1 MRQQEI
7 INKVF
12 PITFLLFPISLL
24 IGPMI
29 SEVIM
34 FFLII
39 FFLIQKIKINNKKLL
54 LIFSLFFVSNIISS
68 LLSEYS
74 YLNNDF
80 PSSILKSF
88 FHLRFLLFFL
98 ITILILHNEKYLKIF
113 KVIIILCLLFLIFD
127 TLIQSVY
134 GKDIF
139 GFEKSDIG
147 RLSGPF
153 KNEYIVGGVI
163 LKFYLIYFCVSFNNL
178 SKINKELV
186 LFLFISNLSL
196 LSVLLSG
203 ERSSIALFSFLFIF
217 SFIHLILKNKK
228 SVLVFVLTVILFLPF
243 YLKNSNF
250 MLDRFNSIA
259 KDFKSSTPI
268 NIDQKNDFLN
278 SPISYKFNKL
288 KILYYN
294 YGYSAHYY
302 SAYSLFKD
310 NIFFGVGQ
318 RNYRIACKNIE
329 SKPGTIE
336 ILKDIDKNKKKK
348 FLDNL
353 CTTHPHQTY
362 FEILSE
368 TGLLGLIFFSLIIIY
383 TFINIIKSK
392 NRYLL
397 GPLVIIFFPLVPT
410 GSFFNNFNSMF
421 LWTLLGIIHVISTR
435 KKFFS
440 VHKSSQLS
448 Y

>member
-1 MRQQEI
+1 MRQQLL

-12 PITFLLFPISLL
+12 LIAFLLFPVSLL

-54 LIFSLFFVSNIISS
+54 LIFSLFFISNIISS

-74 YLNNDF
+74 YLNNNF
-80 PSSILKSF
+80 PSPILKSF
-88 FHLRFLLFFL
+88 FHIRFLLLFL
-98 ITILILHNEKYLKIF
+98 ITILILQNEKYLKIF
-113 KVIIILCLLFLIFD
+113 KVIIILCLMFLIID
-127 TLIQSVY
+127 TLIQSVF

-139 GFEKSDIG
+139 GFKKSEIG

-163 LKFYLIYFCVSFNNL
+163 LKFYLIYFCISFNNL
-178 SKINKELV
+178 IKINKELI
-186 LFLFISNLSL
+186 LFLFISNFSL

-203 ERSSIALFSFLFIF
+203 ERSSMALILILFII
-217 SFIHLILKNKK
+217 SFIHLIFKNKK
-228 SVLVFVLTVILFLPF
+228 SVLVFVLTTFLFLPF

-250 MLDRFNSIA
+250 MIDRFSNILN
-259 KDFKSSTPI
+259 DYKSLDPI
-268 NIDQKNDFLN
+268 NIDKKNDTSNN
-278 SPISYKFNKL
+278 SISYKFNKL
-288 KILYYN
+288 KILYFN

-318 RNYRIACKNIE
+318 RNYRIACRNIE
-329 SKPGTIE
+329 SKPETIE
-336 ILKDIDKNKKKK
+336 ILKDIDKNKKTK

-362 FEILSE
+362 LEILSE
-368 TGLLGLIFFSLIIIY
+368 TGLLGLIFFFLIIIY
-383 TFINIIKSK
+383 TLINVVKSK

-397 GPLVIIFFPLVPT
+397 GPLVIIIFPFLPT

-421 LWTLLGIIHVISTR
+421 LWTLLGVIHVISMR

>member
-1 MRQQEI
+1 MRQQVF

-12 PITFLLFPISLL
+12 PITFLLFPVSLL

-29 SEVIM
+29 GEVIM

-39 FFLIQKIKINNKKLL
+39 FFSIQKIKINNKKLL
-54 LIFSLFFVSNIISS
+54 LIFSLFFISNIISS
-68 LLSEYS
+68 VLSEYS
-74 YLNNDF
+74 YLNNNF
-80 PSSILKSF
+80 PSPILKSF

-98 ITILILHNEKYLKIF
+98 ITILILQNEKYLKMF
-113 KVIIILCLLFLIFD
+113 KVIIILCLVFLIFD

-134 GKDIF
+134 GKNIF

-163 LKFYLIYFCVSFNNL
+163 LKFYLIYFCISFNNL
-178 SKINKELV
+178 YKINKELIF
-186 LFLFISNLSL
+186 FLFISNLSL
-196 LSVLLSG
+196 LAVLLSG
-203 ERSSIALFSFLFIF
+203 ERSSMVLISILFIF
-217 SFIHLILKNKK
+217 SFINLIIKNKK
-228 SVLVFVLTVILFLPF
+228 SVFVFVLSAFLFLPF

-250 MLDRFNSIA
+250 MIDRFGNIL
-259 KDFKSSTPI
+259 KDLKSSNPI
-268 NIDQKNDFLN
+268 NVDQKNDTLSNF
-278 SPISYKFNKL
+278 ISYKFNEL
-288 KILYYN
+288 KITYYN

-329 SKPGTIE
+329 NKPDTIE

-368 TGLLGLIFFSLIIIY
+368 TGLLGLIFFSLIIIC
-383 TFINIIKSK
+383 TFINIVKSK
-392 NRYLL
+392 NKYLL
-397 GPLVIIFFPLVPT
+397 GPLVIIFFPFVPT

-421 LWTLLGIIHVISTR
+421 LWTLLGVIHVISIR